1 MIYSLS
7 ITSTHCSCFE
17 LASRLGLSS
26 PNPFTI
32 LSDVSVHLFLFP
44 DMISL
49 ALRLLAITSA
59 LYGVVF
65 CAQVSST
72 TFLRST
78 RKNIIMDQENM
89 LHTNPKPHRPQ
100 LTIDTSM
107 DSDDAPVIIEITPRA
122 TYTITEFFT
131 AALQLSIAL
140 LSAFDLRSERA
151 LRFQKRLARSQY
163 QWAASSTQFSP
174 AIV

>member
-1 MIYSLS
+1 MVYRSS

-26 PNPFTI
+26 ANLFT
-32 LSDVSVHLFLFP
+32 LPSDVSMHLLLLP

-59 LYGVVF
+59 IYGIVF

-78 RKNIIMDQENM
+78 RKIIIMDQESM
-89 LHTNPKPHRPQ
+89 VQTNTKPLRPQ

-107 DSDDAPVIIEITPRA
+107 DSEDVQVIIEVTPRA
-122 TYTITEFFT
+122 TYTLSEVFT

-140 LSAFDLRSERA
+140 LSALDLRSERA
-151 LRFQKRLARSQY
+151 FRYQKKLARSQY
-163 QWAASSTQFSP
+163 QWAASATQFSP